1 MAGLLEENAFAQ
13 LHRPIREHL
22 ERIGLEEPSDI
33 QQIAIP
39 PILQGRNVLV
49 IAPTGTGKTLAS
61 ILPIFNMF
69 LEQRSVRSIK
79 GISILYVTPLRALNR
94 DIVRRLTD
102 IGRELDIKVQV
113 RHGDTPTS
121 VRTTQAKSPP
131 DMLVTTPET
140 LQAILPGRRMRE
152 HLKAVRWVVIDE
164 IHELATDERG
174 VQLCLALERLEH
186 LGGGRGFQRIG
197 LSATVGEQEKVGQFL
212 VGTGRSV
219 TIVKSSELRHIEIQT
234 QYVTPNQLDTKG
246 AEKFG
251 LPPTTIARARR
262 IAELI
267 SEKRST
273 LVFTNT
279 REQAEAI
286 GSQLHVLNPNLPI
299 RVHHGSLSREIR
311 EEVEK
316 AFQDGTLKG
325 VICTSSL
332 ELGMDIGSVDYIVQ
346 YMSPRMSTRLIQ
358 RIGRSGHT
366 LRGLANGTIVG
377 AWADDLLESAVI
389 AANAKASKIEKTTI
403 HDDALDVLAHQIAGI
418 ALDLKRPKLSEILT
432 IVSHAQPFHDLT
444 GEELHDFVKFLSS
457 IGIIRLVEDVVSAR
471 FPRTF
476 HYYYENLSVIPD
488 VKRFD
493 IYDFFRKRRIG
504 TLDQD
509 FVSRKCKAGTIFIIH
524 GQTWKII
531 NVNEEK
537 LSIEVEPTSP
547 TLDAI
552 PSWEGEMIPVSYE
565 TAQEVGRLRGY
576 IASKLDDL
584 AALRDLQNQLQIND
598 EALGKI
604 TDTIKAHLK
613 LFPLPTDNQL
623 MIEKFENC
631 IIIHACFGS
640 MVNDT
645 IAMILASI
653 LSAKYGVNVATQTDP
668 YRIAL
673 ICPFKIEPETV
684 ALELT
689 KFTPQDLENVLVES
703 LQNSDLFAWRHWH
716 VARRFG
722 VIERKADYR
731 SNRSRML
738 VRAMRNSPLNVETQR
753 EVLLEKF
760 DLSRAKEIVTR
771 VRERKIS
778 VDISSEHAGMCS
790 PYATPIIDKIIPHD
804 LLRPVVPS
812 KSLSEIVRERL
823 MSETVRLVC
832 VFNGDW
838 DAIRVVEQL
847 GAKIRCPK
855 CGSTLVAAT
864 YTRNDQLLR
873 IVKKRK
879 QKAKLT
885 LDEEHALRQA
895 WLSASLVQTKGR
907 EAIVVLSGRGVG
919 PATATRIL
927 RRLHRTEEDL
937 YLDILK
943 AEREYARTRLF
954 WD

>member
-1 MAGLLEENAFAQ
+1 MLENAFTQ
-13 LHRPIREHL
+13 LHKPIREHL

-39 PILQGRNVLV
+39 PILEGRNVLV

-61 ILPIFNMF
+61 VLPIFNMF
-69 LEQRSVRSIK
+69 LEARSAQERK

-102 IGRELDIKVQV
+102 IGKELDIKVQV

-121 VRTTQAKSPP
+121 QRATQARSPP

-152 HLKAVRWVVIDE
+152 HLKAVRWVVVDE

-174 VQLCLALERLEH
+174 VQLSLGLERLEH
-186 LGGGRGFQRIG
+186 LAGRSFQRIG
-197 LSATVGEQEKVGQFL
+197 LSATVGEEEKVGQFL
-212 VGTGRSV
+212 VGTNRSV
-219 TIVKSSELRHIEIQT
+219 TIVKSSELRQVQIRI
-234 QYVTPNQLDTKG
+234 QYVNPTSQDAKD

-251 LPPTTIARARR
+251 LPPTTIARTKR

-267 SEKRST
+267 SERRST

-279 REQAEAI
+279 REQAEAV
-286 GSQLHVLNPNLPI
+286 GSQLRVLNANLPV

-316 AFQDGTLKG
+316 AFQDGSLRG

-332 ELGMDIGSVDYIVQ
+332 ELGMDIGRVDYIVQ
-346 YMSPRMSTRLIQ
+346 YMSPRQSTRLIQ

-366 LRGLANGTIVG
+366 LRGLAQGTIVG
-377 AWADDLLESAVI
+377 AWADDLLEAAVL
-389 AANAKASKIEKTTI
+389 AANAKASRIERTLI
-403 HDDALDVLAHQIAGI
+403 HDGALDVLAHQIAGI
-418 ALDLKRPKLSEILT
+418 ALDLKRPKLAEIYE
-432 IVSHAQPFHDLT
+432 IVQGSQPFRDLK
-444 GEELHDFVKFLSS
+444 GEELHEFVKFLHS

-493 IYDFFRKRRIG
+493 IFDFFRKRRIG
-504 TLDQD
+504 TLDQG
-509 FVSRKCKAGTIFIIH
+509 FVSRKCKAGTVFIIH

-537 LSIEVEPTSP
+537 LSVEVEPTAP

-552 PSWEGEMIPVSYE
+552 PSWEGEIIPVSYE
-565 TAQEVGRLRGY
+565 TAQEVGRLRGQV
-576 IASKLDDL
+576 ASKLGDSTSLED
-584 AALRDLQNQLQIND
+584 AREDLQLNE
-598 EALGKI
+598 EALLKI
-604 TDTIKAHLK
+604 TDTITAQLK
-613 LFPLPTDNQL
+613 HFPLPTENHVT
-623 MIEKFENC
+623 IEKFENC

-645 IAMILASI
+645 IAMILASM
-653 LSAKYGVNVATQTDP
+653 LSAKFGVNVATQTDP

-689 KFTPQDLENVLVES
+689 KFTPDDVEKVLLES

-738 VRAMRNSPLNVETQR
+738 VRAMKSSPLNTETQR

-760 DLSRAKEIVTR
+760 DLPTTKEVFAKIM
-771 VRERKIS
+771 ERQIT
-778 VDISSEHAGMCS
+778 VDISAERADTCS

-823 MSETVRLVC
+823 LSETVRLVC
-832 VFNGDW
+832 IFNGDW
-838 DAIRVVEQL
+838 DAIRVTGQL
-847 GAKIRCPK
+847 SSKIRCPK
-855 CGSTLVAAT
+855 CNSTLIAAT
-864 YTRNDQLLR
+864 YTRNDQLLT
-873 IVKKRK
+873 IVRKKK
-879 QKAKLT
+879 KGAKLT
-885 LDEEHALRQA
+885 AEEEHAWRQA
-895 WLSASLVQTKGR
+895 HQSASLVQTKGK
-907 EAIVVLSGRGVG
+907 EAVVVLSGRGVG

-927 RRLHRTEEDL
+927 RKLHRTEEDL

>member
-1 MAGLLEENAFAQ
+1 MLENAFTH

-39 PILQGRNVLV
+39 PILQGQNVLV

-69 LEQRSVRSIK
+69 LEQRSARSLR
-79 GISILYVTPLRALNR
+79 GISILYITPLRALNR

-102 IGRELDIKVQV
+102 IGRELEIKVQV

-121 VRTTQAKSPP
+121 VRATQAKSPP

-152 HLKAVRWVVIDE
+152 HLKAVKWVVIDE

-174 VQLCLALERLEH
+174 VQLSLALERLQH
-186 LGGGRGFQRIG
+186 LAGRSFQRIG

-219 TIVKSSELRHIEIQT
+219 TIVKSSELRQIQIQI
-234 QYVTPNQLDTKG
+234 QYVAPTSQDAK
-246 AEKFG
+246 AADKFG

-267 SEKRST
+267 SEKQST

-279 REQAEAI
+279 REQAEAV
-286 GSQLHVLNPNLPI
+286 GSQLRVLTPTLPV

-311 EEVEK
+311 EEVER
-316 AFQDGTLKG
+316 AFHEGSLKS

-332 ELGMDIGSVDYIVQ
+332 ELGMDIGRVDYIVQ

-366 LRGLANGTIVG
+366 LRGLAQGTILG
-377 AWADDLLESAVI
+377 AGADDLLEAAVL
-389 AANAKASKIEKTTI
+389 ARNAKTSKIEKTVI
-403 HDDALDVLAHQIAGI
+403 HDRALDVLAHQIAGI
-418 ALDLKRPKLSEILT
+418 ALDLKRPKLAEILA
-432 IVSHAQPFHDLT
+432 IVSSAQPFRDFT
-444 GEELHDFVKFLSS
+444 GEELHDFLKFLDS

-493 IYDFFRKRRIG
+493 IFDFFRKRRIG

-524 GQTWKII
+524 GQTWRII

-537 LSIEVEPTSP
+537 LSLEVEPTSP

-565 TAQEVGRLRGY
+565 TAQEVGRLREY
-576 IASKLDDL
+576 VASKLDDPI
-584 AALRDLQNQLQIND
+584 ALKQLQTELQIND
-598 EALGKI
+598 DALAKI
-604 TDTIKAHLK
+604 TETTKAQIK
-613 LFPLPTDNQL
+613 LFPLPTDDHVTV
-623 MIEKFENC
+623 EKFENC
-631 IIIHACFGS
+631 IILHACFGS
-640 MVNDT
+640 MANDT
-645 IAMILASI
+645 IAMILASM

-668 YRIAL
+668 YRIAM

-689 KFTPQDLENVLVES
+689 KFTPEDVEKVLVES

-738 VRAMRNSPLNVETQR
+738 VRAMKTSPLNVETQR

-760 DLSRAKEIVTR
+760 DLPIAKEIVQR
-771 VRERKIS
+771 IRDREITI
-778 VDISSEHAGMCS
+778 DTSSERAGTCS
-790 PYATPIIDKIIPHD
+790 PYATPIVDKIIPHD

-812 KSLSEIVRERL
+812 KSLSEIVKERL
-823 MSETVRLVC
+823 LSDTVRLVC

-838 DAIRVVEQL
+838 DAIRVVGQV
-847 GAKIRCPK
+847 GARIRCPK

-864 YTRNDQLLR
+864 YPRNDQLLG
-873 IVKKRK
+873 IVKKKK
-879 QKAKLT
+879 QKSKLT
-885 LDEEHALRQA
+885 SDEEHTWRQA
-895 WLSASLVQTKGR
+895 WLSASLVQTKGK

-927 RRLHRTEEDL
+927 RRLHRSEEDL
-937 YLDILK
+937 YLDILR